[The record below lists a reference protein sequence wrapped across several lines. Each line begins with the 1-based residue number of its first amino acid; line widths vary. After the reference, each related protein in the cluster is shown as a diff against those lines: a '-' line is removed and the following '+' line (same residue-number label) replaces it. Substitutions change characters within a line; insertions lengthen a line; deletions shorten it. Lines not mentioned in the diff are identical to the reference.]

1 MCPAKHEVCSCHP
14 PKEDFNAHNSEVLH
28 HVLTLDQAL
37 ALGVNRNK
45 VYRLVKAGE
54 WRRLHEGVFLTNPN
68 LEDEQLWKAEL
79 AGHLMRGGSGAMV
92 SHGSAAL
99 LHKLE
104 GTFLST
110 GGPQLRFASRPTIG
124 SKSNRQ
130 AGLGTPGR
138 PIEITI
144 PTQRWFRAAG
154 VYRSEVPENYPLVID
169 GFLVTS
175 LVRTLFDLARFHDV
189 AVVEQ
194 ALESALR
201 GRDQFRPDVWN
212 KSLLDEIRAFGQ
224 VNASRPGSFLLK
236 TILDQRSLEDR
247 PTGSFPETLLFQ
259 ALRALGIRVVRQ
271 ASVRITDA
279 NGFVLDTFFPDLC
292 IPEFGLLIEVDGLNV
307 HSTQDALI
315 RDRRRQNKLVR
326 GFRILRFAA
335 ADILKAPDRVAEDIR
350 RSTLRLPLLGST
362 WTTDEVRVSYALN
375 EFLVENR

>member
-1 MCPAKHEVCSCHP
+1 
-14 PKEDFNAHNSEVLH
+14 
-28 HVLTLDQAL
+28 
-37 ALGVNRNK
+37 
-45 VYRLVKAGE
+45 
-54 WRRLHEGVFLTNPN
+54 
-68 LEDEQLWKAEL
+68 
-79 AGHLMRGGSGAMV
+79 
-92 SHGSAAL
+92 
-99 LHKLE
+99 
-104 GTFLST
+104 
-110 GGPQLRFASRPTIG
+110 
-124 SKSNRQ
+124 
-130 AGLGTPGR
+130 
-138 PIEITI
+138 
-144 PTQRWFRAAG
+144 
-154 VYRSEVPENYPLVID
+154 VID
-169 GFLVTS
+169 GYLVTS

-292 IPEFGLLIEVDGLNV
+292 IPEFGLLIEVDGLSV